1 MGIEQFI
8 RKRQL
13 GEGRVRVFDAN
24 GDLLS
29 EHYDKNG
36 GISLEFVSAEWCIK
50 NGIPLKKEK
59 FNPETFRFFKR

>member
-1 MGIEQFI
+1 MEIEQFI

-13 GEGRVRVFDAN
+13 GEGRGRVFDAN

-36 GISLEFVSAEWCIK
+36 GISLDFVSVEWCIK
-50 NGIPLKKEK
+50 N
-59 FNPETFRFFKR
+59 